1 MIKIKVKFNKL
12 LIAILLVITFIMF
25 LTNSIYATDMN
36 EIYNGS
42 NDGKFSNLASDV
54 LGVVQVVGYSAAVI
68 MLTYIGI
75 RYILATPDGKADM
88 KKQLIMYVIG
98 AIILFGGATI
108 AVAIG
113 KTAQKEI
120 TVSISN
126 EICQL
131 ACNEKCTEFSERNSF

>member
-1 MIKIKVKFNKL
+1 MIKVKFSKL
-12 LIAILLVITFIMF
+12 LITILLVIAFIMF

-36 EIYNGS
+36 EIYNNRS
-42 NDGKFSNLASDV
+42 NDEKFSNLASDV

>member
-1 MIKIKVKFNKL
+1 MIKVKFSKL
-12 LIAILLVITFIMF
+12 LITILLVIAFIMF

-36 EIYNGS
+36 EIYNNGS
-42 NDGKFSNLASDV
+42 NDEKFSNLASDV